1 MSFVINGDRMNLY
14 FAPLEGITGYI
25 YRNTH
30 AELFGGC
37 DAYYAPFITPVENEK
52 LNKKCL
58 RDILP
63 ENNKCGNL
71 RVQLLSNNP
80 KTYFKFEDEILPM
93 GYSEIN
99 VNLGCPSG
107 TVVKKGRGAGFLRD
121 TSQMSEF
128 FREVFER
135 NKVNIS
141 VKTRIGFYDKEE
153 YENLMDVYNG
163 FTLKS
168 LIVHPRTRE
177 DYYKGEVHMDVF
189 GKMYNKSR
197 NPVCYNGDIRS
208 VKDFKSVSDSFSDLE
223 GIMIGRGAVANPAIF
238 REIKGGNPLET
249 QELTEFSHV
258 LGERYY
264 EVLKSDMYTLHK
276 LKEIWLY
283 MLTNYPEEK
292 KITKAVKKSS
302 TVSQLHEAVKLLPDI

>member
-1 MSFVINGDRMNLY
+1 MNLY

-25 YRNTH
+25 YRNAH

-37 DAYYAPFITPVENEK
+37 DAYYAPFITPVENER

-63 ENNKCGNL
+63 ENNRVSDL

-99 VNLGCPSG
+99 INLGCPSG
-107 TVVKKGRGAGFLRD
+107 TVVKKGRGSGFLREREAMAD
-121 TSQMSEF
+121 F
-128 FREVFER
+128 FQEIFER
-135 NKVNIS
+135 NKAEVS
-141 VKTRIGFYDKEE
+141 VKTRIGFYDKSESE
-153 YENLMDVYNG
+153 ALMDIYNAHP
-163 FTLKS
+163 LRS
-168 LIVHPRTRE
+168 LTVHPRTRE
-177 DYYKGEVHMDVF
+177 DYYKGTVHMDVF
-189 GKMYNKSR
+189 R
-197 NPVCYNGDIRS
+197 NIYKTSQNRICYNGDIRTL
-208 VKDFKSVSDSFSDLE
+208 SDAGSIAEEFPLLD
-223 GIMIGRGAVANPAIF
+223 GIMLGRGAVADPAIF
-238 REIKGGNPLET
+238 REIKGGSKLTTE
-249 QELTEFSHV
+249 ELIEFSHI
-258 LGERYY
+258 LAERYY

-283 MLTNYPEEK
+283 MITNYPEEK

-302 TVSQLHEAVKLLPDI
+302 TVSQLHDAVRTLPKI

>member
-1 MSFVINGDRMNLY
+1 MKLY

-30 AELFGGC
+30 SELFGGC
-37 DAYYAPFITPVENEK
+37 DAYYAPFITPVENER

-63 ENNKCGNL
+63 ENNKCPDL

-107 TVVKKGRGAGFLRD
+107 TVVKKGRGSGFLRD
-121 TSQMSEF
+121 TDNMSEF
-128 FREVFER
+128 FEQIFER
-135 NKVNIS
+135 NKAEVS
-141 VKTRIGFYDKEE
+141 VKTRIGFYDKSEAE
-153 YENLMDVYNG
+153 GIFDVYG
-163 FTLKS
+163 RFPLKS
-168 LIVHPRTRE
+168 IIVHPRTRE
-177 DYYKGEVHMDVF
+177 DYYKASVHMDVF
-189 GKMYNKSR
+189 ESIYKTYPKSI
-197 NPVCYNGDIRS
+197 CYNGDVRT
-208 VKDFKSVSDSFSDLE
+208 VSDTKNISDKFPGLE
-223 GIMIGRGAVANPAIF
+223 GIMLGRGAIANPAIF
-238 REIKGGNPLET
+238 REIKGGSKLTTE
-249 QELTEFSHV
+249 ELTEFSRI
-258 LGERYY
+258 LAERYY

-283 MLTNYPEEK
+283 MMTNYPEEK
-292 KITKAVKKSS
+292 KIIKAVKKAS
-302 TVSQLHEAVKLLPDI
+302 TVAQLHDAVRTLPKIQEK

>member
-1 MSFVINGDRMNLY
+1 MNLY

-25 YRNTH
+25 YRNAH

-37 DAYYAPFITPVENEK
+37 DAYYAPFITPVENER

-63 ENNKCGNL
+63 ENNRVSDL

-99 VNLGCPSG
+99 INLGCPSG
-107 TVVKKGRGAGFLRD
+107 TVVKKGRGSGFLREREAMAD
-121 TSQMSEF
+121 F
-128 FREVFER
+128 FKEIFES
-135 NKVNIS
+135 NKADIS
-141 VKTRIGFYDKEE
+141 VKTRIGFYDKSESE
-153 YENLMDVYNG
+153 ALMDIYNAHP
-163 FTLKS
+163 LKS
-168 LIVHPRTRE
+168 LTVHPRTRE
-177 DYYKGEVHMDVF
+177 DYYKGFVHMDVF
-189 GKMYNKSR
+189 R
-197 NPVCYNGDIRS
+197 NIYKTSQNRICYNGDIRTL
-208 VKDFKSVSDSFSDLE
+208 SDAKGIVDEFPLLD
-223 GIMIGRGAVANPAIF
+223 GIMLGRGAVANPAIF
-238 REIKGGNPLET
+238 REIRGGAKLTTE
-249 QELTEFSHV
+249 ELVEFSRV
-258 LGERYY
+258 LAERYY

-283 MLTNYPEEK
+283 MITNYPEEK

-302 TVSQLHEAVKLLPDI
+302 TVSQLHDAVRTLPKI

>member
-1 MSFVINGDRMNLY
+1 MNLY

-37 DAYYAPFITPVENEK
+37 DAYYAPFITPVENER

-63 ENNKCGNL
+63 ENNRCPKL
-71 RVQLLSNNP
+71 IVQLLSNNP

-93 GYSEIN
+93 GYNEIN
-99 VNLGCPSG
+99 INLGCPSG
-107 TVVKKGRGAGFLRD
+107 TVVKKGRGSGFLREREAMAD
-121 TSQMSEF
+121 F
-128 FREVFER
+128 FKEIFES
-135 NKVNIS
+135 NKAESS
-141 VKTRIGFYDKEE
+141 VKTRIGFYDKSE
-153 YENLMDVYNG
+153 YEPLMDIYNAHS
-163 FTLKS
+163 LKS

-177 DYYKGEVHMDVF
+177 DYYKGSVHMDVF
-189 GKMYNKSR
+189 RSIYKTSANSL
-197 NPVCYNGDIRS
+197 CYNGDIRTLS
-208 VKDFKSVSDSFSDLE
+208 DAKSIADEFPLLD
-223 GIMIGRGAVANPAIF
+223 GIMLGRGAVVNPAIF
-238 REIKGGNPLET
+238 RELKGGAKLTTE
-249 QELTEFSHV
+249 ELIEFSHI
-258 LGERYY
+258 LAERYY

-283 MLTNYPEEK
+283 MMTNYPEEK

-302 TVSQLHEAVKLLPDI
+302 TVSQLHDAVRTLPKI